1 MATTKQVPKDD
12 WDQHSIK
19 AELHRRGM
27 TLAQLARSKGRT
39 PSAFSHVWKRHTA
52 PAEQAIA
59 EFLGIPKEVLFK
71 DRYPKRTAK
80 ILSSKH
86 EGQRARQKATAAPDR
101 KAA

>member
-1 MATTKQVPKDD
+1 MAKTKQVPTDG

-19 AELHRRGM
+19 AALHRRGM
-27 TLAQLARSKGRT
+27 TLAALARSKGRT
-39 PSAFSHVWKRHTA
+39 PSAFSHVWKR
-52 PAEQAIA
+52 PNSLAEQAIS
-59 EFLGIPKEVLFK
+59 EFLGVPKEVLFK

-86 EGQRARQKATAAPDR
+86 DDRSARQKAAAAPDR